1 MTTVSQARM
10 GKWFDGVR
18 AEFVAQGMEQ
28 GIQQERARGLARLQR
43 HAAIKFGTQTA
54 ERLAARLGVAIS
66 TVQMERVGDWI
77 MECER
82 GGDLL
87 ARVAAMRPNGGDEI

>member
-1 MTTVSQARM
+1 MTTVSQARL

-18 AEFVAQGMEQ
+18 AEFVEQGVEQ
-28 GIQQERARGLARLQR
+28 GIQQERARGLARLRRQ
-43 HAAIKFGTQTA
+43 AGIKFGTQTA
-54 ERLAARLGVAIS
+54 ERLAARLGAAIS
-66 TVQMERVGDWI
+66 IEQMERVGDWI

-87 ARVAAMRPNGGDEI
+87 ARVATMRPNGDEI

>member
-18 AEFVAQGMEQ
+18 AGFVAE
-28 GIQQERARGLARLQR
+28 GIQQERARGLARLRRQ
-43 HAAIKFGTQTA
+43 ASIKFGAQTA
-54 ERLAARLGVAIS
+54 ERLAARLGAAIS
-66 TVQMERVGDWI
+66 TEQMERVGDWI

-87 ARVAAMRPNGGDEI
+87 ARVAAMRPNGGDES